1 MSTYLF
7 INFSLR
13 NSKMQFKN
21 NAEISLLFWYALKP
35 KMYHKHTQRE
45 SGSILCLISLPI
57 GFCLP
62 LSSLCLT
69 LKVRGG
75 EH

>member
-1 MSTYLF
+1 MKKFLYYF
-7 INFSLR
+7 R
-13 NSKMQFKN
+13 
-21 NAEISLLFWYALKP
+21 YALKP
-35 KMYHKHTQRE
+35 KMYIMAHKEHTQRE

-62 LSSLCLT
+62 HSSLCLT